1 MVQYTSKPHIQT
13 VYKEKLYI
21 NDSKTNSE
29 ILTFSIFQVTPIF
42 RSKNF
47 HYIYAMEIICAYKC
61 GLNVWMLLSYVTIA
75 RPIFVYLIPCT
86 KVIWAKEVKG
96 K

>member
-1 MVQYTSKPHIQT
+1 MVDCFPGYISTTFAGENMGRIYAQVQYKYNTNKPHIQT

-61 GLNVWMLLSYVTIA
+61 G
-75 RPIFVYLIPCT
+75 
-86 KVIWAKEVKG
+86 
-96 K
+96 

>member
-1 MVQYTSKPHIQT
+1 MDDCFSGYISTTFVGENIVAYKYNTSKPHIQT

-29 ILTFSIFQVTPIF
+29 ILTFSIFQVIPIF

-61 GLNVWMLLSYVTIA
+61 GLNV
-75 RPIFVYLIPCT
+75 
-86 KVIWAKEVKG
+86 
-96 K
+96 

>member
-1 MVQYTSKPHIQT
+1 MVDCFPGYMRTTLREKIWYNTSKPQT

-21 NDSKTNSE
+21 NDSKPNSE

-61 GLNVWMLLSYVTIA
+61 GLNV
-75 RPIFVYLIPCT
+75 
-86 KVIWAKEVKG
+86 
-96 K
+96 